1 MTLSSLY
8 VLLYVLLLLFMLT
21 YKEMGFT
28 GTFLFVFI
36 VMVYSLSTPYGLSQN
51 LFTYQR
57 IPSFPS
63 KLLLLLLLHTKSF
76 IPDSNVA
83 FLGSSLSK
91 VTVFSYIPVS
101 VLDSCE

>member
-36 VMVYSLSTPYGLSQN
+36 VMVYSLADPEPGVGKEEV
-51 LFTYQR
+51 QR
-57 IPSFPS
+57 
-63 KLLLLLLLHTKSF
+63 L
-76 IPDSNVA
+76 
-83 FLGSSLSK
+83 
-91 VTVFSYIPVS
+91 
-101 VLDSCE
+101 C